1 MKLNDFKSGSKSSS
15 IDTIQS
21 RIGRKPE
28 IRVVNETQTALYES
42 QIGELTNKV
51 VKLDSISAELATAK
65 VQRRE
70 AVEAKEKIQVELE
83 TLVPKYKLLQTSYK
97 EYEDREPR
105 IKQII
110 KQHRQLN
117 GEVADLQSKLQ
128 LVVEQHDEKVDVI
141 NKKIDLIAD
150 LKGALH
156 TAENSDTKA
165 QQAKLEAVMEKDVFA
180 EHLKKAQTKTNE
192 ISIIYQEEKDK
203 LSEAR
208 HERNVFEALKN
219 NAEGERDKA
228 VSLAQRL
235 QIWGEQ
241 MEIKTSSSNS
251 TAKSLQQENS
261 ELKAGTKEMVLEIKD
276 LTDELL
282 FISKLNKDMLEELR
296 KPRHASIASI
306 SKNEGFKFPTSFE
319 ARNNTL
325 GTGKP
330 TLLRKK
336 E

>member
-1 MKLNDFKSGSKSSS
+1 MKLNDFKSGSKASS

-65 VQRRE
+65 VQRQE

-128 LVVEQHDEKVDVI
+128 LVVEQHDEKVDII

-156 TAENSDTKA
+156 NAENSDTKA

-180 EHLKKAQTKTNE
+180 EQLKEAQTKTNE

-235 QIWGEQ
+235 QVWGEK
-241 MEIKTSSSNS
+241 METKTSSSNS
-251 TAKSLQQENS
+251 TTKSLQQENS

>member
-1 MKLNDFKSGSKSSS
+1 MKLNDFKSGSKTSS

-21 RIGRKPE
+21 RIGRKSE
-28 IRVVNETQTALYES
+28 IRVVNETQTASYEARIS
-42 QIGELTNKV
+42 ELTNKA

-65 VQRRE
+65 IQRQE
-70 AVEAKEKIQVELE
+70 AVELKNKYEADLSELQS
-83 TLVPKYKLLQTSYK
+83 KFKLLATSFK

-105 IKQII
+105 IKEVI

-117 GEVADLQSKLQ
+117 GEVAELQSKLQ
-128 LVVEQHDEKVDVI
+128 LVVEQHDQKVDII

-150 LKGALH
+150 LKGSLH
-156 TAENSDTKA
+156 NAENSDTKA
-165 QQAKLEAVMEKDVFA
+165 QQAKLEAVMEKDVLA
-180 EHLKKAQTKTNE
+180 EQLKDAQTKTNE

-203 LSEAR
+203 LSVAR

-235 QIWGEQ
+235 QIWGEK
-241 MEIKTSSSNS
+241 METKTSSSNS
-251 TAKSLQQENS
+251 TTKSLQQENT

-282 FISKLNKDMLEELR
+282 FISKLNKEMLEELR

-319 ARNNTL
+319 ARDNTL

>member
-1 MKLNDFKSGSKSSS
+1 MKLNDFKSGSKTSS

-28 IRVVNETQTALYES
+28 IRVVNETQTAAYES
-42 QIGELTNKV
+42 QISELTKKA
-51 VKLDSISAELATAK
+51 VKLDSTFAELATAK
-65 VQRRE
+65 IQRQE
-70 AVEAKEKIQVELE
+70 AVELKTKYEAELSG
-83 TLVPKYKLLQTSYK
+83 LQNKFKLLSTSFK

-105 IKQII
+105 IKEVI

-117 GEVADLQSKLQ
+117 GEVAELQSKLQ
-128 LVVEQHDEKVDVI
+128 LVVEQHDQKVDII

-150 LKGALH
+150 LKESLH
-156 TAENSDTKA
+156 NAENSDTKA
-165 QQAKLEAVMEKDVFA
+165 QQAKLEAVMEKDVLA
-180 EHLKKAQTKTNE
+180 EQLKEAQTKTNE

-203 LSEAR
+203 LSVAR

-235 QIWGEQ
+235 QIWGEK
-241 MEIKTSSSNS
+241 METKTSSSNS
-251 TAKSLQQENS
+251 TTKSLQQENT

-276 LTDELL
+276 LTEELL
-282 FISKLNKDMLEELR
+282 FISKLNKEMIEELR

-306 SKNEGFKFPTSFE
+306 SKTEGFKFPTSFE
-319 ARNNTL
+319 ARDNTL